1 MHYQYDETG
10 RIGISRSP
18 EDHLEASN
26 FGTGTGTRS
35 LRTTGLA
42 GTGRT
47 LTPPR
52 PYPPANLGCTDV
64 EASNFGTGTGTRSL
78 RTTGLAGPRTN
89 LRIHLDRTPVHPR
102 RVKSLSRERSDAG
115 PLPLPSPDPHTFGHR
130 SVSEWGVS
138 PTLAGTVIGVLL
150 ISVENIHSTRG
161 PTTTRSEPMFG
172 TLDG

>member
-18 EDHLEASN
+18 EDHL
-26 FGTGTGTRS
+26 
-35 LRTTGLA
+35 
-42 GTGRT
+42 
-47 LTPPR
+47 
-52 PYPPANLGCTDV
+52 

>member
-1 MHYQYDETG
+1 MGVTLVMSRTHG
-10 RIGISRSP
+10 LVHSRSP
-18 EDHLEASN
+18 EDHVEASN

-102 RVKSLSRERSDAG
+102 
-115 PLPLPSPDPHTFGHR
+115 
-130 SVSEWGVS
+130 SETAPQYNQTWRRR
-138 PTLAGTVIGVLL
+138 T
-150 ISVENIHSTRG
+150 
-161 PTTTRSEPMFG
+161 SEPVQVRDPSEDRR
-172 TLDG
+172 LHV